1 MLGIVK
7 KWVLAIELMEGFRNI
22 TIFNSRPD
30 GLVQIRTAK
39 DISPDFVI
47 SFDIDEKE

>member
-7 KWVLAIELMEGFRNI
+7 RVLANELIEGFPNI
-22 TIFNSRPD
+22 TIVNSRPD

-39 DISPDFVI
+39 ELSPDFVI